1 LIPFY
6 QIIREIIMFKQKY
19 YFFLVGESCLILFA
33 TKFILL
39 VRLLLW
45 GSSLFQQGF
54 CNGQVEPKPQQE
66 QIDYWAEIDWNLF
79 CFATFSQFSYS
90 ICRNRKRWWNQI
102 SRRYPDQIIQETN
115 RATKV
120 QRDWE
125 IQFTID
131 TQFWKPPD
139 LETTNYGDIHSSDT
153 KISVCFRSLDFQDLC
168 LGLGNFR
175 NPVFLKLF
183 PDFGIFPNFALTG
196 SRSIRISILTEIPYE
211 MSLWGFPLTDL
222 QKSNSIVGCPSDFDI
237 LLKIEEVIA
246 LGSTLILVSALSKF
260 HSSKKNKLR

>member
-1 LIPFY
+1 MTCLVSFQNKSHPIMIKLIKFTCYLIPFY

-33 TKFILL
+33 SKFILL

-45 GSSLFQQGF
+45 GSSFFQQGF

-139 LETTNYGDIHSSDT
+139 LENQFWRQPVLETTSSGDNHFWRQPIMET
-153 KISVCFRSLDFQDLC
+153 
-168 LGLGNFR
+168 
-175 NPVFLKLF
+175 
-183 PDFGIFPNFALTG
+183 
-196 SRSIRISILTEIPYE
+196 SILVTPRYQSVFEVWT
-211 MSLWGFPLTDL
+211 SRTFVLDL
-222 QKSNSIVGCPSDFDI
+222 ETSRIR
-237 LLKIEEVIA
+237 
-246 LGSTLILVSALSKF
+246 
-260 HSSKKNKLR
+260 SS